1 MKHTFK
7 RFLMVAVIAAAAI
20 FTLTACG
27 NTGLGSKSDGD
38 AKVTKKAP
46 KDLKVGVSLS
56 TLSNPFFV
64 SVRNG
69 IQDLAKKIKLMFR
82 FPMPKMTLLNKTT
95 ILKI

>member
-1 MKHTFK
+1 METITQTL
-7 RFLMVAVIAAAAI
+7 LMVAVVATAAL

-27 NTGLGSKSDGD
+27 GTGLSSKSDSNT
-38 AKVTKKAP
+38 KVTKKAP

-69 IQDLAKKIKLMFR
+69 IQDLAKRIKPMFK
-82 FPMPKMTLLNKTT
+82 FPMLKMIPLSKTVT
-95 ILKI
+95 LKI